1 MWSKWLEATPLEGG
15 GHGLEL
21 RPASVLP
28 KALIGSL
35 LGAQLR
41 QENCYL
47 VAGQDPGPQPAVG
60 AISR

>member
-1 MWSKWLEATPLEGG
+1 MWSKWLEVTHLEGG

-35 LGAQLR
+35 LSAQLR
-41 QENCYL
+41 QEHCFP
-47 VAGQDPGPQPAVG
+47 VAGPAPGPQPAVG
-60 AISR
+60 AAPQ